1 MSLEEEVE
9 LIRQFPIFAKIQPAM
24 QKLLCF
30 SSERLT
36 YAAGQVMFKAGDMGD
51 AAYVVID
58 GSVEISVP
66 SPSGPILVNTLGKHD
81 LIGEIAIF
89 GDVPRTATATAK
101 TKLETLKIS
110 KELFEK
116 IIRENP
122 DAALELIR
130 VLAARLANTTAQLS
144 RTMSGTKSYTP
155 KPGTDHGFLTDGRK
169 PWSVPE
175 LGFWGQE
182 RRRR

>member
-1 MSLEEEVE
+1 MSLEQEVE

-30 SSERLT
+30 SAERLT
-36 YAAGQVMFKAGDMGD
+36 FSAGQIMFKAGDMGD
-51 AAYVVID
+51 AAYVIIE
-58 GSVEISVP
+58 GKVEISVP
-66 SPSGPILVNTLGKHD
+66 TPAGPIVVNTLGRND

-89 GDVPRTATATAK
+89 GDVPRTATATAVNK
-101 TKLETLKIS
+101 IETLRIS

-144 RTMSGTKSYTP
+144 RTTT
-155 KPGTDHGFLTDGRK
+155 R
-169 PWSVPE
+169 
-175 LGFWGQE
+175 
-182 RRRR
+182 